1 MESSTT
7 NDQVSSENATTQET
21 DSLQAQMDKGKE
33 WAKNN
38 PVPAGKR
45 IVSFVMSKRAIISVL
60 FLLLSATR
68 AWHSIYGMTRLK
80 PRSL

>member
-38 PVPAGKR
+38 PVPAG
-45 IVSFVMSKRAIISVL
+45 SV
-60 FLLLSATR
+60 
-68 AWHSIYGMTRLK
+68 
-80 PRSL
+80 

>member
-45 IVSFVMSKRAIISVL
+45 VMSKRAIMSVL
-60 FLLLSATR
+60 FLLLGR
-68 AWHSIYGMTRLK
+68 GIRFMG
-80 PRSL
+80 